1 MTNTINYGIDLGTTN
16 STIAKYDGAEVRVF
30 KNRDQNELT
39 PSVVRI
45 EKTGRIIVGK
55 RAYQT
60 LILDPENV
68 SSEFKRLMGQSDKN
82 NFSAAAFSLSPEDLS
97 AEVLKSLLADARIQT
112 NEKIESAV
120 ITVPAAFGQLQCEAT
135 ARAAALAGLVEVPL
149 LQEPLAASIAYGMKA
164 DSRDKKWLV
173 YDLGG
178 GTFDIAV
185 ISTKDGHMSILAHQ
199 GNNMLGGKDFDRLI
213 VERIIWPHLEK
224 NFRMPKQQENP
235 TFHRKLSQI
244 LRVKAEEAKIEMSF
258 SDEAIISIFDIGY
271 DLRNIAIEAEI
282 TITRRDLQPLVEPY
296 ILKTIELCK
305 TALNNA
311 KLTPEDIEIILLVGG
326 PTYMPIVREML
337 KSQLGIRLD
346 FSIDPMTVVAR
357 GAAIY
362 ASTIPLTKSIVLP
375 TKENHLDSEVCLN
388 LAYETVWSETTTLVA
403 GKIERKSS
411 NLQTIEISIQSES
424 GHWESGWIPI
434 KKDYFELNVHL
445 LENKTNKFWIYLRDE
460 NGNDLIPNPDS
471 ITIRHGITLSEP
483 PLPHTIG
490 AEIINNEGKKEID
503 VIFTRSTPLPVFK
516 SVTYKARKMLAPG
529 QNDDYLAIKIWEGE
543 TLTDPEANNIVG
555 ALKIRSEDIKRPIT
569 EGSDI
574 EISIEISTSR
584 LMNVQAFVPVI
595 NQHFQERVYIAKENE
610 DSVSEKI
617 KYVPKQIDEYF
628 ERIVC
633 LNELVQEEND
643 DSDIK
648 RELSEIRLKLEEL
661 TQEKERYETKNS
673 SDPDSAKRVVER
685 SKEIRRELS
694 KIENEFF
701 VKRKFSLILR
711 ELKEHREV
719 TQNVVDN
726 WGTSIDKKELELLN
740 READKKITEE
750 NERALIKIIGDLN
763 NLRLRILF
771 EQDWY
776 IRQCFEEL
784 CKNID
789 HFVNKQESQRLIA
802 LGLSAINRGDSN
814 TLNEVNRNLSEL
826 LPKSIVQ
833 AEQEKKFE
841 SGIKRK

>member
-16 STIAKYDGAEVRVF
+16 STIAKFDGSEVRVF

-60 LILDPENV
+60 LFLDPENV
-68 SSEFKRLMGQSDKN
+68 SSEFKRLMGQSDKI
-82 NFSAAAFSLSPEDLS
+82 NFSAAALSLSPEELS
-97 AEVLKSLLADARIQT
+97 AEVLKSLLADARLQT
-112 NEKIESAV
+112 NEKIENAV

-135 ARAAALAGLVEVPL
+135 ARAAALAGLEDISL

-185 ISTKDGHMSILAHQ
+185 ISTKDGHMTILAHQ
-199 GNNMLGGKDFDRLI
+199 GNNMLGGKDFDRLM
-213 VERIIWPHLEK
+213 VETIIWPHLENHFK
-224 NFRMPKQQENP
+224 MPNQQENP
-235 TFHRKLSQI
+235 SFHRKLSQI
-244 LRVKAEEAKIEMSF
+244 LRVKAEEAKIELSF
-258 SDEAIISIFDIGY
+258 SEEAIISIFDIGN
-271 DLRNIAIEAEI
+271 DVQGNSIEADI
-282 TITRRDLQPLVEPY
+282 SITRRDLQPLVEPY

-305 TALNNA
+305 TALQNA
-311 KLTPEDIEIILLVGG
+311 KLTPDEIETILLVGG

-346 FSIDPMTVVAR
+346 LSIDPMTVVAR

-362 ASTIPLTKSIVLP
+362 ASTIPLAKSIVLP
-375 TKENHLDSEVCLN
+375 TNGNQSSSQVDLN

-403 GKIERKSS
+403 GKVDKKPPSV
-411 NLQTIEISIQSES
+411 QTIEVSIQSES
-424 GHWESGWIPI
+424 GHWNSGWIPI
-434 KKDYFELNVHL
+434 KNNYFELNVHL
-445 LENKTNKFWIYLRDE
+445 LENKTNKFWVYLRDE
-460 NGNDLIPNPDS
+460 KGNDLSPNLDS
-471 ITIRHGITLSEP
+471 ITIRHGLTLSEP

-490 AEIINNEGKKEID
+490 AEIINNDGKKEID
-503 VIFTRSTPLPVFK
+503 IIFSRSTPLPAFK
-516 SVTYKARKMLAPG
+516 SVTYKARKMLAPC

-543 TLTDPEANNIVG
+543 NLTDPEANNIVG
-555 ALKIRSEDIKRPIT
+555 ALKIRSEEIRRPIT

-574 EISIEISTSR
+574 EISIEISPSR
-584 LMNVQAFVPVI
+584 LMKVQAFVPLI
-595 NQHFQERVYIAKENE
+595 NQHFQERVYIPKENE
-610 DSVSEKI
+610 DIVVEKV
-617 KYVPKQIDEYF
+617 KGVDKEIDEHF
-628 ERIVC
+628 ERIVG

-648 RELSEIRLKLEEL
+648 KELTEIRVKLEEL
-661 TQEKERYETKNS
+661 AQEKEKYEIKNS
-673 SDPDSAKRVVER
+673 SDPDNAKRVIER
-685 SKEIRRELS
+685 SKEIRGDLS
-694 KIENEFF
+694 KIENEVL

-711 ELKEHREV
+711 ELKEHRTV

-726 WGTSIDKKELELLN
+726 WGTLIDKKELELLN
-740 READKKITEE
+740 READKKITED

-776 IRQCFEEL
+776 IRQCFEDL
-784 CKNID
+784 CKHGDN
-789 HFVNKQESQRLIA
+789 FVNKQESQRLIA
-802 LGLSAINRGDSN
+802 LGQSAIAHGDGN
-814 TLNEVNRNLSEL
+814 TLKEVNKNLWEL
-826 LPKSIVQ
+826 LPKSTIQ
-833 AEQEKKFE
+833 SEQEKKFE

>member
-16 STIAKYDGAEVRVF
+16 STIAKFDGTDLRVF

-68 SSEFKRLMGQSDKN
+68 SSEFKRLMGQSDKI
-82 NFSAAAFSLSPEDLS
+82 NFSAAAISLSPEDLS

-135 ARAAALAGLVEVPL
+135 ARAAALAGLVDVPL

-213 VERIIWPHLEK
+213 VETIIWPHLEK
-224 NFRMPKQQENP
+224 NFRLPKQQENP

-258 SDEAIISIFDIGY
+258 SDEAIINIFDIGH
-271 DLRNIAIEAEI
+271 DLRNISIEAEI
-282 TITRRDLQPLVEPY
+282 TIKRKDLQPLVEPY

-305 TALNNA
+305 SALNNA
-311 KLTPEDIEIILLVGG
+311 KLTPNDIEIILLVGG

-362 ASTIPLTKSIVLP
+362 ASTIPLTKSIVRP
-375 TKENHLDSEVCLN
+375 VNENHSCSEVDLN

-403 GKIERKSS
+403 GKVERKPHSI
-411 NLQTIEISIQSES
+411 QTIELSIQSES

-434 KKDYFELNVHL
+434 KNDYFELNVHL
-445 LENKTNKFWIYLRDE
+445 LENKTNTFWIYLRDE
-460 NGNDLIPNPDS
+460 KGNDLIPNPDS

-503 VIFTRSTPLPVFK
+503 VIFNRSTPLPAFK
-516 SVTYKARKMLAPG
+516 SVTYKARKMLVPG

-555 ALKIRSEDIKRPIT
+555 ALKIRSEEIKRPIT

-584 LMNVQAFVPVI
+584 LMKVQAFVPVI
-595 NQHFQERVYIAKENE
+595 NQHFQERVYIPKENE
-610 DSVSEKI
+610 DVVVDKVKGIDTE
-617 KYVPKQIDEYF
+617 IDEHF
-628 ERIVC
+628 ERIIG
-633 LNELVQEEND
+633 LNEIVQEEND
-643 DSDIK
+643 DSEIK
-648 RELSEIRLKLEEL
+648 KELSGIRAKLEEL
-661 TQEKERYETKNS
+661 TKEKEKYEMKNS

-685 SKEIRRELS
+685 SKEIRGDIS
-694 KIENEFF
+694 KIENE
-701 VKRKFSLILR
+701 VTIKRKFSLILR
-711 ELKEHREV
+711 QLSEYREV
-719 TQNVVDN
+719 TQKVVDN
-726 WGTSIDKKELELLN
+726 WGTLIDKKELELLN
-740 READKKITEE
+740 READKKILEE
-750 NERALIKIIGDLN
+750 NERALIKIISDLN
-763 NLRLRILF
+763 DLKWRILF

-776 IRQCFEEL
+776 IRQCFEDL
-784 CKNID
+784 CKNGD
-789 HFVNKQESQRLIA
+789 NFVNKQESQRLVA
-802 LGLSAINRGDSN
+802 LGLNAINHGDSN
-814 TLNEVNRNLSEL
+814 TLREVNKNLWEL

-833 AEQEKKFE
+833 SEQEKKFE